1 MKSGGELITAHELAR
16 SLGLSVD
23 TIWRYTREK
32 RIPCVEIGGRQYRY
46 REREV
51 LEALSGG
58 APTVLARE
66 DSATYR
72 GRKKL
77 VYEDYAKVPE
87 EPGYQYELIDG
98 ELVREPTPT
107 FHHQRISRRLQRL
120 LEDYFWEA
128 DPGGELFD
136 APLDLA
142 LGKHTVVQPDLLY
155 LPGSRPA
162 RRMPIDVLPELVIEV
177 LSPSTSRKDRVTKLN
192 HYQAAGIPHYWI
204 VDPEEGIIE
213 AYQLREGCYVSA
225 VRAAEGDF
233 THPAFPGLTFD
244 LAALFSKPD

>member
-1 MKSGGELITAHELAR
+1 MKSGGELITAHELAK

-46 REREV
+46 REQEV

-66 DSATYR
+66 DSAPCR

-120 LEDYFWEA
+120 LEDYFWEV

-142 LGKHTVVQPDLLY
+142 LGKYTVVQPDLLY

-162 RRMPIDVLPELVIEV
+162 RRMPIDVLLELVIKV
-177 LSPSTSRKDRVTKLN
+177 LSPLTSRKDRVTKLN
-192 HYQAAGIPHYWI
+192 QYQASGIPHYWI
-204 VDPEEGIIE
+204 VDPGSPYPNG
-213 AYQLREGCYVSA
+213 APRVYGRY
-225 VRAAEGDF
+225 
-233 THPAFPGLTFD
+233 
-244 LAALFSKPD
+244 

>member
-1 MKSGGELITAHELAR
+1 MKSGGELITAHELAK

-46 REREV
+46 REQEV

-58 APTVLARE
+58 APPALSRE
-66 DSATYR
+66 DSAACR
-72 GRKKL
+72 GKKKL
-77 VYEDYAKVPE
+77 VYEDYARVPE
-87 EPGYQYELIDG
+87 EPGYRYELIDG
-98 ELVREPTPT
+98 ELVREPTPA

-120 LEDYFWEA
+120 LEDYFWEV

-142 LGKHTVVQPDLLY
+142 LGRYTVVQPDLLY

-177 LSPSTSRKDRVTKLN
+177 LSPLTSCKDRVTKLN
-192 HYQAAGIPHYWI
+192 QYQASGIPHYWI
-204 VDPEEGIIE
+204 VDPGECIIE
-213 AYQLREGCYVSA
+213 AYQLREGRYVSGGA
-225 VRAAEGDF
+225 CR
-233 THPAFPGLTFD
+233 
-244 LAALFSKPD
+244 